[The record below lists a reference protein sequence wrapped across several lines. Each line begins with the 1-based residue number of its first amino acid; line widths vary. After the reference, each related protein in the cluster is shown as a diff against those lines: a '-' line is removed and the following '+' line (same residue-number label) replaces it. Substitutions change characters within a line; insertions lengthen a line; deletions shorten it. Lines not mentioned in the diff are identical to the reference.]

1 MNMQRQLAIFCL
13 AAAALCGR
21 GKESLA
27 EEAAQP
33 PLKVLALG
41 DSITRGVRPGVTAE
55 QIFTTLLQTE
65 LRKAGGEIE
74 VLNAGIGGERTDGGL
89 ARLERDVLSKRPDI
103 VLVMYGTNDSYVDPG
118 KSDSRLSRDAYSA
131 NLRKIVERLV
141 AAKIRPVLMT
151 EPCWGAKAKLNGA
164 GEHPNVRL
172 EKYMQACR
180 ELAEELKLPLVDHY
194 AQWTEKQASGF
205 DVGRWTTDQ
214 CHLNP
219 QGHEVVA
226 AAILQTLRREKLVGR

>member
-1 MNMQRQLAIFCL
+1 MNRQAGVAMFCL
-13 AAAALCGR
+13 AVAAFCGAQAAR
-21 GKESLA
+21 AKEG
-27 EEAAQP
+27 AQP

-74 VLNAGIGGERTDGGL
+74 VLNAGIGGERTNGGL
-89 ARLERDVLSKRPDI
+89 ARLERDVLSKRPDV
-103 VLVMYGTNDSYVDPG
+103 VLVMYGTNDSYVDAG
-118 KSDSRLSRDAYSA
+118 KTESRLSRDEYAA

-151 EPCWGAKAKLNGA
+151 EPCWGAAAKTNGA

-172 EKYMQACR
+172 AKYMQPCR
-180 ELAEELKLPLVDHY
+180 ELAQELKVPLVDHF
-194 AQWTEKQASGF
+194 AQWREKQAGGF
-205 DVGRWTTDQ
+205 DVGQWTTDQ

-219 QGHEVVA
+219 AGHQVVA
-226 AAILQTLRREKLVGR
+226 TAILQTLRREKLVRR